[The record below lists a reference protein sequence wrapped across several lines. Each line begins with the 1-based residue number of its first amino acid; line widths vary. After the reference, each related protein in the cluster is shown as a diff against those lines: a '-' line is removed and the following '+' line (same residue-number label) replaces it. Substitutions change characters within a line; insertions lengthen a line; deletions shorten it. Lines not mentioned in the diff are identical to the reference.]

1 MKTLQIDECKAKQL
15 YRTASD
21 EFKATLECT
30 FGQEF
35 FTGSVMDRVKE
46 YKDACAETGE
56 TPINVE
62 EMLRLGFTKD
72 EIAYRMMK
80 TVTKALNEG
89 WVGNVYN
96 SKEYRYYPV
105 FYPNGSPSSF
115 SFNDSDCDSSCA
127 VAGGGS
133 RLCFKTRELSDYAG
147 KQFLNLYKEFIV

>member
-1 MKTLQIDECKAKQL
+1 MKTLQIDECKARQL

-115 SFNDSDCDSSCA
+115 AFDFSFFGCFGCA
-127 VAGGGS
+127 CG
-133 RLCFKTRELSDYAG
+133 
-147 KQFLNLYKEFIV
+147 

>member
-115 SFNDSDCDSSCA
+115 AFGYSACDDSGAS
-127 VAGGGS
+127 AGSGS

>member
-115 SFNDSDCDSSCA
+115 AFDGSGCGDSRA